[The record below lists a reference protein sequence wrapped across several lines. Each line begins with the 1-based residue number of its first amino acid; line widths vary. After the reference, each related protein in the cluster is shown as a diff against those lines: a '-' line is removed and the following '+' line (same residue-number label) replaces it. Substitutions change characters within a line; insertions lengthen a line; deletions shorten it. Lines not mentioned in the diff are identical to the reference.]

1 MAVERVDRSDGSNVE
16 QTVPVSEAPGVQG
29 QTSPGG
35 GKDNRRAVPLPKK
48 LLRSSRRKARIHRN
62 RINRNIESTALPKRP
77 NDERVNAER
86 RNANRTHFRSWSTFG
101 EPCADDR

>member
-35 GKDNRRAVPLPKK
+35 GKNKPPRRLPAEEAAAEKPEEDGEEP
-48 LLRSSRRKARIHRN
+48 RHRIDS
-62 RINRNIESTALPKRP
+62 IA
-77 NDERVNAER
+77 
-86 RNANRTHFRSWSTFG
+86 
-101 EPCADDR
+101 

>member
-35 GKDNRRAVPLPKK
+35 GKNKPPRRPPAEEAAAEKPEEDGEEP
-48 LLRSSRRKARIHRN
+48 RHRIDS
-62 RINRNIESTALPKRP
+62 IA
-77 NDERVNAER
+77 
-86 RNANRTHFRSWSTFG
+86 
-101 EPCADDR
+101 

>member
-35 GKDNRRAVPLPKK
+35 GKDKPPRRPPAEEAAAEQPEEGQDPPEQDQPEH
-48 LLRSSRRKARIHRN
+48 RID
-62 RINRNIESTALPKRP
+62 SLA
-77 NDERVNAER
+77 
-86 RNANRTHFRSWSTFG
+86 
-101 EPCADDR
+101 